1 MCTWV
6 SNQKK
11 ITLFRYLKKS
21 AIHNTFLKSFP
32 LLQAYS
38 EGVLLLSKC
47 SLFNRD
53 HQAYFLSSS
62 LRILGA
68 STVGGVGTESGVSAA
83 ATQLWPSLALR
94 RKILVRATQPAPHGC
109 GHTLI
114 KTRAQHNRLKT
125 FLVCFNILWIDRGDF
140 YCAHP
145 TSMCKTQKSI
155 KRLFVCLCKKCALSR
170 GDVARFIVT

>member
-11 ITLFRYLKKS
+11 ITLFRYLKKKS

-38 EGVLLLSKC
+38 EGVLLLSKY
-47 SLFNRD
+47 SQFNCD

-68 STVGGVGTESGVSAA
+68 STVGGVGSESGVSAA
-83 ATQLWPSLALR
+83 AAQLWPSLALR
-94 RKILVRATQPAPHGC
+94 RKILVRAIQPAPHGC
-109 GHTLI
+109 GHTPI
-114 KTRAQHNRLKT
+114 KTRAQHNWLKT
-125 FLVCFNILWIDRGDF
+125 FLVCFNILWIDREDF
-140 YCAHP
+140 YCARP
-145 TSMCKTQKSI
+145 TSMCTTQKAI
-155 KRLFVCLCKKCALSR
+155 KRLFCLF
-170 GDVARFIVT
+170 V